1 MKQQGSEIQE
11 FGHLLSKTFDA
22 KTKVQT
28 HWVIV
33 KSVDWDAKTMVAT
46 GVKDDLDF
54 YDVILGLGSIN
65 LKPKVDSLC
74 LIGII
79 LNKEAS
85 VFLINA
91 QEIETY
97 ELIDST
103 GFKLELNDG
112 LMTINGTGFSGLV
125 KAPELKTQIDKNTQ
139 LLEKI
144 KQVFS
149 QWVPIPGDGGSAL
162 KGLSSSFTSLET
174 ADLNNIENTT
184 VKHGDGN

>member
-1 MKQQGSEIQE
+1 MKQKGSEIQE
-11 FGHLLSKTFDA
+11 FGSLLDMTFKA

-28 HWVIV
+28 HWV
-33 KSVDWDAKTMVAT
+33 KTKTVDWETKTMVAT

-54 YDVILGLGSIN
+54 FDVILGLGSIN
-65 LKPKVDSLC
+65 LKPKVGSLC

-91 QEIETY
+91 QEIEAY
-97 ELIDST
+97 ELVDST
-103 GFKLELNDG
+103 GFKLELNEG
-112 LMTINGTGFSGLV
+112 LMTINGAAFSGLV
-125 KAPELKTQIDKNTQ
+125 KAPELKLQIDKNTK

-144 KQVFS
+144 KQAFN
-149 QWVPIPGDGGSAL
+149 QWSPIPEDGGSAL

-174 ADLNNIENTT
+174 ANLDDIENPT
-184 VKHGDGN
+184 VKHGNGN